1 MTRAVVKRIGV
12 LGALLLTS
20 VAAAQQPLPNL
31 KVDVDGETV
40 SLSPVMLE
48 LNTYL
53 VPLRDAVNLLTKGRG
68 KLQVVAGKS
77 FDIAFDDVVR
87 VRIPVSNKAG
97 RNVEVLGADGKA
109 IRTVPVEA
117 YPMEVTPS
125 GGSPTTMVDAELLGA
140 ALGVSLDVRGAQ
152 MSLLTP
158 SYWAAQV
165 GINSARAADLTVRNL
180 DNLPD
185 FGISPPART
194 LLGWVRPAHAGF
206 VQSYRLD
213 GSHKEALLGENAL
226 GDPVE
231 VMTTSDKPRPRS
243 APAKEA
249 LRFETY
255 NYGNSVGK
263 SISFVSI
270 VTAKDPGGKDPVQA
284 INSGELGP
292 GEWSI
297 IGLRQRVNDMPVRF
311 ENEAVKP
318 NEDVAAFA
326 ERVQNSASIIRV
338 LNGLRQGEKPPAGT
352 KLCVMVGIDEAKM
365 TAEQQSRYEFKG
377 LYEVQQ
383 GDTLASIAESWGVTS
398 EDVAATNSGI
408 PGGGEPAPGDL
419 LNIIARKDGVKT
431 KAPDVAPAAQE
442 DTSFKGTAVTLAA
455 VGVRQTSKEDSAV
468 LGQIPKDKFVEI
480 LGKVEA
486 ANAYRVQFNDLMGFV
501 PASGI
506 RLRDTTPP
514 PPAQTNP
521 ATNLV
526 AREALKYLGTPYL
539 WGGNSLSRGI
549 DCSHYVA
556 QIYDRIGWKEPPP
569 PVLTQE
575 TIGDIIHCKSGSARR
590 GGKTIVLPNAKTFKS
605 ATTDMRALRPGDRVI
620 FQRGNSDASG
630 TRHTGI
636 YIGKV
641 PDTWRKRFGD
651 IPYAFA
657 HASSSRGVTVGS
669 LTNRYYWNIYRF
681 SVRSQKG

>member
-1 MTRAVVKRIGV
+1 MTRAVSKRFL
-12 LGALLLTS
+12 LGGICLVSMAS
-20 VAAAQQPLPNL
+20 AQQPLPNL
-31 KVDVDGETV
+31 KVDVDGEPV
-40 SLSPVMLE
+40 QLGPVMLE

-53 VPLRDAVNLLTKGRG
+53 VPIRGAIETLTKGRG

-77 FDIAFDDVVR
+77 FDVVVDDQVR
-87 VRIPVSNKAG
+87 VRIPMTPKIG
-97 RNVEVLGADGKA
+97 RSAEVFGGTGKA
-109 IRTVPVEA
+109 IRNVAVESF
-117 YPMEVTPS
+117 PLEVTS
-125 GGSPTTMVDAELLGA
+125 GGSPTTMVDIELLGA
-140 ALGVSLDVRGAQ
+140 ALGASVDVRGSQ

-158 SYWAAQV
+158 AFWCAQV
-165 GINSARAADLTVRNL
+165 GISSSRAKDRMVQNL

-194 LLGWVRPAHAGF
+194 ILGWVRPPKPGF
-206 VQSYRLD
+206 VQSYRVD
-213 GSHKEALLGENAL
+213 GSQKDPMLGVNAL

-231 VMTTSDKPRPRS
+231 VMTPSDRPSPRS
-243 APAKEA
+243 VAANEA

-255 NYGNSVGK
+255 NYGDSVGK

-270 VTAKDPGGKDPVQA
+270 VATKEVGNKDLVQA
-284 INSGELGP
+284 INAGELSP
-292 GEWSI
+292 NEWAI
-297 IGLRQRVNDMPVRF
+297 IGLRQRVNDMPVLF
-311 ENEAVKP
+311 ENQAVMP
-318 NEDVAAFA
+318 DEDVASFA
-326 ERVQNSASIIRV
+326 ERVKNSASIIRTI
-338 LNGLRQGEKPPAGT
+338 NGLRQGEKPAPGT
-352 KLCVMVGIDEAKM
+352 KLCAIVGFDEGKISEA
-365 TAEQQSRYEFKG
+365 QRSRYEFKG

-383 GDTLASIAESWGVTS
+383 GDTIATIAESWGVTA
-398 EDVAATNSGI
+398 EDVSATNSGI

-419 LNIIARKDGVKT
+419 LNIIARKDGQPT

-442 DTSFKGTAVTLAA
+442 DTAFSGTAVTLSAA
-455 VGVRQTSKEDSAV
+455 TVRQTSKPDSTV
-468 LGQIPKDKFVEI
+468 MGQIPKDKFIEV
-480 LGKVEA
+480 LGKVESA
-486 ANAYRVQFNDLMGFV
+486 KVYRVQFNDLMGFV
-501 PASGI
+501 AYGDV
-506 RLRDTTPP
+506 RLRDTTPA

-556 QIYDRIGWKEPPP
+556 QIYDRIGWKEPSP
-569 PVLTQE
+569 PVVVQE
-575 TIGDIIHCKSGSARR
+575 TIGDIVHCKAGPARR
-590 GGKTIVLPNAKTFKS
+590 GGRTITLPNAKQFGS

-620 FQRGNSDASG
+620 FQRGNTDASG

-636 YIGKV
+636 FIGKV
-641 PDTWRKRFGD
+641 PDNWRRRFGD

-681 SVRSQKG
+681 SVRSQRG